1 MRKKR
6 ELLNIFADNLD
17 QYEFL
22 KEIETKMDGEESFY
36 ILFSNV
42 DVIIKAENNQYLRKI
57 INEADF
63 SLIDGMPLIWI
74 SKLYGEPFKQKLS
87 GSDMVPKI
95 CRLSEQKG
103 WKIFLLGGKT
113 GVAQKAAYNLQ
124 IKYPKLKI
132 VGTYSPPIGF
142 DKNKDEIIHINQMI
156 YKSGADIVVV
166 CFGCPKQEIFVY
178 KNYKKYGAKMSI
190 CAGATI
196 DFIAGQIRRC
206 PKWISRIGFE
216 WFFRFLM
223 EPRRMFKRYFVDDM
237 KIFGMI
243 WKYRSQMNHNR

>member
-1 MRKKR
+1 MPP
-6 ELLNIFADNLD
+6 
-17 QYEFL
+17 
-22 KEIETKMDGEESFY
+22 
-36 ILFSNV
+36 V
-42 DVIIKAENNQYLRKI
+42 DI
-57 INEADF
+57 
-63 SLIDGMPLIWI
+63 
-74 SKLYGEPFKQKLS
+74 
-87 GSDMVPKI
+87 
-95 CRLSEQKG
+95 
-103 WKIFLLGGKT
+103 
-113 GVAQKAAYNLQ
+113 
-124 IKYPKLKI
+124 
-132 VGTYSPPIGF
+132 
-142 DKNKDEIIHINQMI
+142 INQMI